1 MNRYSLA
8 SLSVISGIITG
19 LAWTSLG
26 TSLLMLIS
34 FVPFFLIAFHIHEN
48 KKRYT
53 PNAFFLYLLPGFVI
67 FCILAMGWVRVA
79 SIPAAIT
86 IILGLSFLMSFT
98 LWLSYLVWT
107 RAGKIA
113 GFISVLAFWC
123 LYEYL
128 NLHINILTP
137 WLNLGNGLAKD
148 IAFIQWYEVT
158 GTAGGS
164 VWILLSN
171 LLLGI
176 SITSFHTNSHA
187 KFTLLITWILII
199 IIPSAISLYRYHTIK
214 ENGSKCSEIV
224 IIQPNVDPYTQ
235 KFMIPFDKQL
245 NRVLTIAAEKTNSRT
260 SWIVTPETTI
270 DDPVNLQSMLNDKY
284 VSDIRQ
290 FLKNY
295 PQASFVTGMVSYR
308 SYPEAKGIP
317 SKSARKDA
325 SGLFRDYYNSAFRID
340 TGRNIEVYHKSKLV
354 PGIEM
359 QFLYGPGRLIS
370 RLLPGLGG
378 TEWGYGIQD
387 KRKVFTN
394 PATGDKAAPVICYE
408 SIFGEYVTEYV
419 RKGAEL
425 IFIITNDGWWKET
438 YGYRQHL
445 NFASLRAIETRRP
458 VARSAN
464 TGISCFIDIRGKRI
478 IESNWWDEEALS
490 GCITPENT
498 MTPYVR
504 YGDYLLRIGSLTA
517 VVMLIIVFVSIPLK
531 KKFREI
537 Q

>member
-1 MNRYSLA
+1 MNRYLLA
-8 SLSVISGIITG
+8 ALSVIGGIITG
-19 LAWTSLG
+19 LAWTSFG

-34 FVPFFLIAFHIHEN
+34 FVPFFLIASHIYEN

-86 IILGLSFLMSFT
+86 IILGLSFLMSFS
-98 LWLSYLVWT
+98 LWLSYLVWSRVGNT
-107 RAGKIA
+107 A
-113 GFISVLAFWC
+113 GFISVIAFWC

-128 NLHINILTP
+128 SLHINILTP

-148 IAFIQWYEVT
+148 IVFIQWYEVT
-158 GTAGGS
+158 GTSGGT

-176 SITSFHTNSHA
+176 SIRSFHRKSPA
-187 KFTLLITWILII
+187 KYAAIITWIMIV

-214 ENGSKCSEIV
+214 ENDSKCSEVV

-235 KFMIPFDKQL
+235 KFVIPFDKQL
-245 NRVLTIAAEKTNSRT
+245 KRVLAIAAEKTNRRT

-270 DDPVNLQSMLNDKY
+270 DDPVNLHSILNDKY
-284 VSDIRQ
+284 ISDIRQ
-290 FLKNY
+290 FLKEY

-308 SYPEAKGIP
+308 TYPGNAGIP
-317 SKSARKDA
+317 STSTRKDA
-325 SGLFRDYYNSAFRID
+325 SGLYSDYYNSAFRID
-340 TGRNIEVYHKSKLV
+340 TGRNIEIYHKSKLV

-359 QFLYGPGRLIS
+359 QFLHGPGRLIS
-370 RLLPGLGG
+370 KLLPGLGG
-378 TEWGYGIQD
+378 TEWGYGIQE

-394 PATGDKAAPVICYE
+394 SSTGDKAAPVICYE

-425 IFIITNDGWWKET
+425 IFIITNDGWWKGT
-438 YGYRQHL
+438 NGYRQHL

-464 TGISCFIDIRGKRI
+464 TGISCFINIRGNRTL
-478 IESNWWDEEALS
+478 ESKWWDEEVLS
-490 GCITPENT
+490 GCINPENT

-517 VVMLIIVFVSIPLK
+517 IVILIIVFISIPLK